1 MHEGLFEITL
11 TVLLIRRWVPSSPT
25 QLKEAEENLVNYI
38 QTPSEGENM
47 IITIIFVIFI
57 VFFLVCENI
66 ISFLLII
73 FIIDT
78 TKRYFNTK

>member
-1 MHEGLFEITL
+1 MKLLLKVH
-11 TVLLIRRWVPSSPT
+11 LIRRWVPSSPT

>member
-25 QLKEAEENLVNYI
+25 QLKEAEENLVKYI

-47 IITIIFVIFI
+47 IIIIIIVIFI
-57 VFFLVCENI
+57 VLLVCENI
-66 ISFLLII
+66 ISYLLII

-78 TKRYFNTK
+78 TETF